1 MRREIKIEPHLYA
14 VQGARLTTYF
24 TRLNGKRENLGND
37 LARAR
42 AKLAALLELP
52 CTETTIRAMCDGY
65 LAEQRQMRADGDDS
79 ALAERSLED
88 YELCLQTVCKVFGA
102 MHPRAFKATDA
113 AKYLKM
119 RRQQGHGVR
128 ANKEMSALSSA
139 FNYGMTSGAVEANP
153 CRGYRRNPER
163 PRTRKVSI
171 AELNAFLAF
180 AKNKGGSSYL
190 VALIG
195 CCVALTGRRRGEILR
210 LPKTAMTEEGINV
223 KDNKTKAGEVERFYL
238 VQWSPTLRQVI
249 TESINIKHRRAK
261 NRPPL
266 VSGYL
271 FTNRDGQPYTDHG
284 FKALWQKL
292 MRAYAPD
299 GTESAKW
306 FRAHDLRALYVS
318 EMLEQQRNPNTHRNE
333 KTMRTVYDRR
343 KTIKVTPLA

>member
-1 MRREIKIEPHLYA
+1 MQKEVKVEPHLYA

-24 TRLNGKRENLGND
+24 TRLNGKRQNLGND
-37 LARAR
+37 LAQAK
-42 AKLAALLELP
+42 AKLAALLEFP
-52 CTETTIRAMCDGY
+52 STETTIRAMCDGY
-65 LAEQRQMRADGDDS
+65 LAEQRQMRADGDDT
-79 ALAERSLED
+79 ALAEKSLED

-102 MHPRAFKATDA
+102 MHPRAFKSTDA

-180 AKNKGGSSYL
+180 AKGKGGSSYL

-195 CCVALTGRRRGEILR
+195 CCVALTGRRRGEMLR
-210 LPKTAMTEEGINV
+210 LPKTAMTETGITV
-223 KDNKTKAGEVERFYL
+223 KDNKTKAGEAERFYL
-238 VQWSPTLRQVI
+238 VEWSPTLRQVI
-249 TESINIKHRRAK
+249 TEAMSIKHRRAK

-284 FKALWQKL
+284 FKTLWQKL
-292 MRAYAPD
+292 MRAYVPE
-299 GTESAKW
+299 GTKSAKW

-318 EMLEQQRNPNTHRNE
+318 EMLEQERNPNTHKNE